1 MISLILLFLKD
12 FLETGVTKKCVKDK
26 EVALPK
32 YLYRR
37 DDGRSE
43 NYYVRLTAPTSVQPF
58 LDKKEHSF
66 RCSTGTADLRV
77 AKVIGAEIVAKKR
90 REWHTM
96 CELLVEKRET
106 AFAPLTT
113 QLIQQ
118 IVGARLQS
126 WLNTDNDERHGDI
139 GVDDEHLAE
148 IEDFCIRSDSVMRS
162 VLAQGRA
169 SRYWKGVVEDVND
182 WCQTLGYEIA
192 LTDPQF
198 PALIRSFAEAE
209 RTAQKFISAR
219 NQGDAPVD
227 PIVVQV
233 AGTRLSDMNDEFIE
247 YKSKTVGP
255 KPISMAISIW
265 NNFIAFNGDVA
276 LDKVTSNDV
285 FRFFEFQLF
294 SAPKKW
300 SQGYVDG
307 HAKRALKEMFALAR
321 TKALMTSDNPVI
333 KLEMMPQLSDAER
346 KKRQNPRFAFSGE
359 QINTLFSSDWYAP
372 NTTQFRGKLGVDLAA
387 RYFGPLIGLLH
398 GARVREF
405 LQLMTSDIFF
415 VDGVLCFKFQIEM
428 PNENRQVEHDGLGKS
443 VSGMDDTR
451 LPKRSL
457 KNPSVFRTIPVH
469 PKLIELGFSK
479 YVEGRR
485 QSKGIE
491 VPLFESSVPRP
502 GGKSP
507 MWGRAFEQSFLRFV
521 RDKLAFGSGFG
532 PHSFR
537 HQFEDRIRDSQARRG
552 VWPAGLSQLLSGR
565 QLLRDRDR
573 DFFREVGSEQ
583 AYGNGYQPAAA
594 LPFLEKLIFD
604 DVNFPVDFY
613 LWKKQ

>member
-1 MISLILLFLKD
+1 M
-12 FLETGVTKKCVKDK
+12 TKKCVKDK

-96 CELLVEKRET
+96 CELLVEKRE
-106 AFAPLTT
+106 AASAPLTT

-126 WLNTDNDERHGDI
+126 WLNTDNDERLGDD
-139 GVDDEHLAE
+139 GLDDEHLVE
-148 IEDFCIRSDSVMRS
+148 IESFCNYSDSVMRS
-162 VLAQGRA
+162 ILAQGRA
-169 SRYWKGVVEDVND
+169 SRHWDGVVEDVDD
-182 WCQTLGYEIA
+182 WCHTLGYDIA
-192 LTDPQF
+192 LTDPQL
-198 PALIRSFAEAE
+198 PLLIRAFAQAE
-209 RTAQKFISAR
+209 RTAQKFISSR
-219 NQGDAPVD
+219 NQGDTPPD
-227 PIVVQV
+227 SSIVQMV
-233 AGTRLSDMNDEFIE
+233 GTRLSAMNHEFIE

-255 KPISMAISIW
+255 KPVSMAISIW
-265 NNFIAFNGDVA
+265 NKFIEFNGDVA

-307 HAKRALKEMFALAR
+307 HVKRTLKEMFSLAR
-321 TKALMTSDNPVI
+321 TKALMTADNPLT
-333 KLEMMPQLSDAER
+333 KLDTMPKLPEVER
-346 KKRQNPRFAFSGE
+346 KKRQNPRFAFSSE

-372 NTTQFRGKLGVDLAA
+372 KSTQFRGKLRVDLAA

-398 GARVREF
+398 GVRVREF
-405 LQLMTSDIFF
+405 LQLMTSDVLF
-415 VDGVLCFKFQIEM
+415 VDNVLCFKFQVEM
-428 PNENRQVEHDGLGKS
+428 PSENHSTIQNVTSERSTGK
-443 VSGMDDTR
+443 GDMI
-451 LPKRSL
+451 LPSRSL
-457 KNPSVFRTIPVH
+457 KNESVLRTIPVH
-469 PKLIELGFSK
+469 PKLIELGFLN
-479 YVEGRR
+479 YVEACR

-491 VPLFESSVPRP
+491 VPLFHSSVPKP
-502 GGKSP
+502 GGKTP

-521 RDKLAFGSGFG
+521 RDTLNFGNGFGS
-532 PHSFR
+532 HSFR
-537 HQFEDRIRDSQARRG
+537 HQFEDRIRNSQARLG
-552 VWPAGLSQLLSGR
+552 VWPAGISQLLSGR
-565 QLLRDRDR
+565 QLLRDKDR
-573 DFFREVGSEQ
+573 EFFRESGSEQ
-583 AYGNGYQPAAA
+583 GYGNGYQPSAA

-604 DVNFPVDFY
+604 DINFPVDFY
-613 LWKKQ
+613 KWKK